1 MNDLPYRWLI
11 APAITIAASGVH
23 AAQYLSVEEAQR
35 LMFPDAVQFE
45 SRLVKLSAEQKA
57 AIETKSGVRVR
68 QPEQK
73 VWAARAPDR
82 LLGWFIVDE
91 VFGKHEFITYAVALD
106 TEGTVRQI
114 EVMNYRESYGYEI
127 RKPEWRSQFTGKTR
141 SDPLKLEAD
150 IKNISGATLSCVHI
164 TDGVR
169 RLLALHAVA
178 LR

>member
-1 MNDLPYRWLI
+1 MNEVPFRWLV
-11 APAITIAASGVH
+11 APAIAVAASGVH
-23 AAQYLSVEEAQR
+23 ATQYLSVEEAQR

-45 SRLVKLSAEQKA
+45 SRLIKLTAEQKSA
-57 AIETKSGVRVR
+57 VESASGVRVR

-73 VWAARAPDR
+73 VWIARSQDR
-82 LLGWFIVDE
+82 VLGWFIVDE

-106 TEGTVRQI
+106 SAGAVRQI

-127 RKPEWRSQFTGKTR
+127 RKPEWRGQFTGKTR

-150 IKNISGATLSCVHI
+150 IKNISGATLSCVHV